1 MLNNILQ
8 NKKSPDVSTVGFY
21 IIIESKSLFLKKDI
35 FLLTFVGIRAI
46 PLFECKMADMV
57 EVKALKG
64 FEEVCVLKET
74 ICWFLH
80 FVNSANETFFLTW
93 KDPKTLFTAHC
104 NVSPKLL
111 TLIIMF

>member
-35 FLLTFVGIRAI
+35 FLLTLVGIKAI
-46 PLFECKMADMV
+46 PVFEYKMADKV

-64 FEEVCVLKET
+64 FVEACVPKET
-74 ICWFLH
+74 IC
-80 FVNSANETFFLTW
+80 
-93 KDPKTLFTAHC
+93 
-104 NVSPKLL
+104 
-111 TLIIMF
+111 